1 MTTGC
6 EIGVYTGTN
15 RSILGSALY
24 ENTGEQDLLNMSFT
38 LLKNNRALFSRSARH
53 WWLTGF
59 RLGEFSQPWELT
71 LEADIQLKDA
81 EMCAAFVSSLRRA
94 GYTNRELRVSGNS
107 VSITFSKP
115 HTRQP
120 ASRTRA
126 LVWFTQRKNK
136 LLIREFNRVTRGR
149 SGMYDI
155 LNETRDRAP
164 LLYASI
170 LDMGRA
176 AEVFRRHEGALSG

>member
-38 LLKNNRALFSRSARH
+38 LLKNNRVLFSRSARH

-71 LEADIQLKDA
+71 LEASLQLKDA
-81 EMCAAFVSSLRRA
+81 EMCAAFVAALRRA
-94 GYTNRELRVSGNS
+94 GYTDRELRVSGN
-107 VSITFSKP
+107 VASITFSTP

-136 LLIREFNRVTRGR
+136 LLIREFNRITRGR
-149 SGMYDI
+149 NGMYDI
-155 LNETRDRAP
+155 LNETHTRAP
-164 LLYASI
+164 LLYDAI

-176 AEVFRRHEGALSG
+176 AEVFRRHERELGG